1 MRFFMFT
8 RIKNI
13 NLELLQ
19 ILFDRLYIKEKK
31 NGKHK
36 RNCKDKE

>member
-1 MRFFMFT
+1 MFT

-19 ILFDRLYIKEKK
+19 NLFDKIYIKEKK